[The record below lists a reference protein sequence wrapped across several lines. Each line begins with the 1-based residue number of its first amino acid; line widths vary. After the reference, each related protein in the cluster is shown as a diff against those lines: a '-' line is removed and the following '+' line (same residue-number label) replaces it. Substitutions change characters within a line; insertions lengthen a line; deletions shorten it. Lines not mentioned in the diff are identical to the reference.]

1 MDSICRGGKQMS
13 IQVKNME
20 AFLAWV
26 KTCPCDFIISSMTG
40 EHMHVKF
47 TIPYYP
53 YRKLNE
59 EEQDNE

>member
-1 MDSICRGGKQMS
+1 MSKEQVKNIS
-13 IQVKNME
+13 IQVENME
-20 AFLAWV
+20 AFLTWV

>member
-1 MDSICRGGKQMS
+1 MSKEQVENIS

-26 KTCPCDFIISSMTG
+26 KTCPSDFIISSMTG
-40 EHMHVKF
+40 EYMYVKF

-59 EEQDNE
+59 EENE

>member
-1 MDSICRGGKQMS
+1 MS

-59 EEQDNE
+59 EDNNEE